1 MNKQT
6 TTISILA
13 WLLIITCAW
22 LVYAQNEIEKQ
33 KEIIEIDKEIWALK
47 EEIIFHQNWY
57 NISMQAS
64 EECVESFKKDAEKEH
79 VEADKKRELIKKL
92 EEKKEGLIK
101 NR

>member
-1 MNKQT
+1 
-6 TTISILA
+6 
-13 WLLIITCAW
+13 
-22 LVYAQNEIEKQ
+22 
-33 KEIIEIDKEIWALK
+33 
-47 EEIIFHQNWY
+47 
-57 NISMQAS
+57 MQAS